1 MPIGLGREEF
11 VVKQA
16 TAEKNE
22 IRSKT
27 VGEKQ
32 EMTPGEAAAYTCD
45 LLKAARRVVRNRGS
59 KQFAFLDYLLA
70 MGEQEASNLATNV
83 YH

>member
-1 MPIGLGREEF
+1 M
-11 VVKQA
+11 KQVA
-16 TAEKNE
+16 VEKNE
-22 IRSKT
+22 VGSKT
-27 VGEKQ
+27 PAERQ
-32 EMTPGEAAAYTCD
+32 EMTPGEVAAYTCD

-70 MGEQEASNLATNV
+70 MGEQEASNLASNV

>member
-1 MPIGLGREEF
+1 M
-11 VVKQA
+11 KQVA
-16 TAEKNE
+16 AEKNE
-22 IRSKT
+22 LRSKAL
-27 VGEKQ
+27 GDKQ
-32 EMTPGEAAAYTCD
+32 EMTPGEVAAYTHD

-70 MGEQEASNLATNV
+70 MGEQEASNLASNV